1 MRVAVLILG
10 LVFSVFSGLQSCA
23 VHVGGRLTDSAAS
36 TGAGAV
42 GILISMLFLLG
53 SALVIA
59 FPRAAQVCFVISFL
73 LAFLNR
79 TNFPD
84 MTFWAVVSFA
94 LSLMSY
100 YGHRELQKRKAKT
113 TSAPEPATPPI

>member
-1 MRVAVLILG
+1 MRIAVLILG

-42 GILISMLFLLG
+42 GVLISMLFLLG

-59 FPRAAQVCFVISFL
+59 FPRAAQVCFVISCVI
-73 LAFLNR
+73 AVLNR

-84 MTFWAVVSFA
+84 MTFWAVVSIA

-100 YGHRELQKRKAKT
+100 YGHRELQKRKAKAA
-113 TSAPEPATPPI
+113 SAASPAGPI